1 MATIRSQMVLNDGM
15 SAVLKRI
22 TSALDTTLNAF
33 EQVQRASG
41 RAVDA
46 AQIAQARS
54 QLVGANAEIQ
64 EMADGYRRAAEQEEN
79 LNRGLRTGGSLADG
93 MLGKVKTLVATLAAG
108 AGLNKLI
115 GLSDQMTSTT
125 ARLSFLVDDGGSVDE
140 LEAKIMASAQR
151 SRAAYLDTASAIA
164 SMGAN
169 AGAAFSSNAFMEQV
183 NRQFTI
189 GGASAQGQA
198 AAMLQLTQAMAAGAL
213 RGEELNSILENAPGI
228 ARAIEQYMGI
238 AEGSIKQYAQEGQV
252 TAEVVKNALFS
263 VADETNA
270 KFESMP
276 MTWAQI
282 WTNMQNRA
290 LQTLDPVLNKLN
302 KLANSEQFSTV
313 VDGALNALATI
324 TALAS
329 GILDVFVNIGSAVV
343 DNWSVIEPIAWGLV
357 AALVAYNAVAL
368 ITQAING
375 AVALSAAVKGAADMF
390 AAGKT
395 FAATVAQQGLNAAL
409 LACPITWI
417 VVGVIALVAGIIALC
432 NWIAKTT
439 GVAATGFGVITGG
452 INVAIQ
458 AVWNAMLVVANVAI
472 GIWNALGACCSNI
485 GTAFHNVISNVQGW
499 FYGLL
504 STALTVVE
512 GICAALNKLPF
523 VEFDYSGISAKA
535 DEYAAKSAEA
545 YGSVEEYQN
554 IGDAFTKGYNTFDTF
569 TDGWA
574 SDAFKAGASWGDGV
588 ADKVSSFFDFGGGGT
603 GGTDLGSGFD
613 LSSIADNTGLT
624 ADNTGKTADA
634 LAVTEEQ
641 LEYLRDIAE
650 RDAINRFTTAE
661 VKIDMTGMTNRIDGS
676 ADLDGVISQ
685 LTEGFTEALVTAA
698 EGVHA

>member
-1 MATIRSQMVLNDGM
+1 MATIKSQMVLDDGM
-15 SAVLKRI
+15 TRTLNHVI
-22 TSALDTTLNAF
+22 SALNTTLNAF
-33 EQVQRASG
+33 EQIQRASG
-41 RAVDA
+41 MAFDTDEFN
-46 AQIAQARS
+46 QARAA
-54 QLVGANAEIQ
+54 LAGAGVEVQ
-64 EMADGYRRAAEQEEN
+64 EMADAYQEAAIQAEKLEHN
-79 LNRGLRTGGSLADG
+79 VRGSSDALDG

-169 AGAAFSSNAFMEQV
+169 AGAAFSSNDELIAFMEQV

-290 LQTLDPVLNKLN
+290 LSALTPILGKLN
-302 KLANSEQFSTV
+302 AIANSEQFDKV
-313 VDGALNALATI
+313 VNGALRAFGVIATVGAAL
-324 TALAS
+324 L
-329 GILDVFVNIGSAVV
+329 GVLFNVGSAIV
-343 DNWSVIEPIAWGLV
+343 DNWSVIEPIIMAAATALGIYYGVVLALNIAQAIQNGLKAQAAFQEKV
-357 AALVAYNAVAL
+357 HAAALAMS
-368 ITQAING
+368 TG
-375 AVALSAAVKGAADMF
+375 A
-390 AAGKT
+390 T
-395 FAATVAQQGLNAAL
+395 FTATVAQYGLNAAL

-417 VVGVIALVAGIIALC
+417 VVGVLALTAAVVAIIRYLDLFGAKSTSVLGTFMGALNVAKQFVFNVGAGIRDA
-432 NWIAKTT
+432 
-439 GVAATGFGVITGG
+439 FF
-452 INVAIQ
+452 
-458 AVWNAMLVVANVAI
+458 
-472 GIWNALGACCSNI
+472 ACCSDVGI
-485 GTAFHNVISNVQGW
+485 AFHNVISNVRGW

-545 YGSVEEYQN
+545 YGNVKEYESVK
-554 IGDAFTKGYNTFDTF
+554 DAWGSAWS
-569 TDGWA
+569 DGWQE
-574 SDAFKAGASWGDGV
+574 DAFKAGAAWGDGIM
-588 ADKVSSFFDFGGGGT
+588 DKVSNVLNPGNALDMDGL
-603 GGTDLGSGFD
+603 LGSGFD